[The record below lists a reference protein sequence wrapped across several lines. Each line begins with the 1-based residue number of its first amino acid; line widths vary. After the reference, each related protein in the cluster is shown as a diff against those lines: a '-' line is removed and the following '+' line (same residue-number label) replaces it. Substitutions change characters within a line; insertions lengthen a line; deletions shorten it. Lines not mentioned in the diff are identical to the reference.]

1 MNEEVHKF
9 EKMILDNKNT
19 QDIKYNIDRDIES
32 SVKYEY
38 LCESFGKEK
47 TDSAIKEAG
56 LEMTDIYDLDNFNI
70 IAEILNKSSI

>member
-1 MNEEVHKF
+1 MNEEVQKF
-9 EKMILDNKNT
+9 EEMILDKENT
-19 QDIKYNIDRDIES
+19 HEIKYNIDRDIEA

>member
-1 MNEEVHKF
+1 MNEEVQNF
-9 EKMILDNKNT
+9 ENMILDKENT
-19 QDIKYNIDRDIES
+19 QEIKYNIDRDIEA
-32 SVKYEY
+32 SVKYQY

>member
-1 MNEEVHKF
+1 MNEEVQKF
-9 EKMILDNKNT
+9 EEMILDKENT
-19 QDIKYNIDRDIES
+19 HEIKYNIDRDIED
-32 SVKYEY
+32 SVKYQY

>member
-1 MNEEVHKF
+1 MNEEVQKF
-9 EKMILDNKNT
+9 EEMILDKENT
-19 QDIKYNIDRDIES
+19 HEIKYNIDRDIEA
-32 SVKYEY
+32 SVKYQY